1 VFSPGNLVLGL
12 EFLKNARSE
21 IVLSSCCVFS
31 MLTHL
36 TNTIAQ
42 QSPVAN
48 RFKNLN
54 QRFAVTSEDI
64 RAIFGNKIGLGF

>member
-1 VFSPGNLVLGL
+1 
-12 EFLKNARSE
+12 
-21 IVLSSCCVFS
+21 
-31 MLTHL
+31 MLTPF

-42 QSPVAN
+42 QNPVAN

-54 QRFAVTSEDI
+54 QRFAVISEDS